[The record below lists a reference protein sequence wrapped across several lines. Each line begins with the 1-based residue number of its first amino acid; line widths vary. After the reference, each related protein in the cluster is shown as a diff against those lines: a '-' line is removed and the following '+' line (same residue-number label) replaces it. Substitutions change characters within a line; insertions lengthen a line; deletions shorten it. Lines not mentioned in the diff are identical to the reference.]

1 MLQLNSGYEE
11 SKTGGQTA
19 RKFEV
24 DKLELNLQ
32 TNERGLYECRG
43 RIQGDYPIYLPD
55 EDVYSEKLVMHAHEE
70 TQHGGVGLTMAA
82 VRQLL
87 DTTSETFGKA
97 NHKKLLRM

>member
-1 MLQLNSGYEE
+1 MIGPLKTEE
-11 SKTGGQTA
+11 TSAAIEFWIRRVQDRGQTA

-55 EDVYSEKLVMHAHEE
+55 EDVYSE
-70 TQHGGVGLTMAA
+70 
-82 VRQLL
+82 
-87 DTTSETFGKA
+87 
-97 NHKKLLRM
+97 